1 MTFLDAAWQ
10 VLRQV
15 GEPLHY
21 RDITERALGQ
31 GLVDTEGQTPART
44 MNAQL
49 STDIRSGDSQFV
61 RVARGVYGLAQWERE
76 MDEELPTS
84 SSSVDRDREYLTYK
98 EAAQQVLADSGRPLR
113 YEEITKRAMDRD
125 LVNPQG
131 MTPEATMGAQLYQD
145 IKSKG
150 ANSVFRKEGQAT
162 FGLAAWEKGVSG
174 IVHRAAKQRAAV
186 KRKLLEHLLKMDPR
200 DFEHLVGRLLG
211 AMGYDNITVTRRSA
225 DGGIDVV
232 ADIEMGILRLRTAVQ
247 VKRMK
252 SNVQRPVV
260 SQLRGDM
267 MTLPD
272 VNQGMI
278 ITTSGFSQGAA
289 DVARVRNAPLI
300 VLIDGDRLGD
310 LLIEHGIGAETEQVE
325 VVTFD
330 EDRLWAEDE
339 S

>member
-1 MTFLDAAWQ
+1 MTFLEAAWE
-10 VLRQV
+10 VLNQA

-21 RDITERALGQ
+21 RKITNRAIEH
-31 GLVDTEGQTPART
+31 GLVETRGRTPART

-49 STDIRSGDSQFV
+49 STDIRSGDSRFV
-61 RVARGVYGLAQWERE
+61 RVSRGVYGLSQWERP
-76 MDEELPTS
+76 MDQELAAPS
-84 SSSVDRDREYLTYK
+84 RVGSEREYLTYK
-98 EAAQQVLADSGRPLR
+98 DAAQQVLADSGRPLH
-113 YEEITKRAMDRD
+113 YEEITKRAIDRD
-125 LVNPQG
+125 LINPQG

-150 ANSVFRKEGQAT
+150 ANSIFRKEGKAT
-162 FGLAAWEKGVSG
+162 FGLAVWEKGVSG
-174 IVHRAAKQRAAV
+174 IVHRAAKQRRAV
-186 KRKLLEHLLKMDPR
+186 KRKLLNRLLEMSPR

-225 DGGIDVV
+225 DGGIDVL
-232 ADIEMGILRLRTAVQ
+232 ADIEIGILQLRTAVQ
-247 VKRMK
+247 VKRMR
-252 SNVQRPVV
+252 SNVQRPAV

-339 S
+339 T

>member
-1 MTFLDAAWQ
+1 MTFLEAAWE
-10 VLRQV
+10 VLKQAD
-15 GEPLHY
+15 EPLHY
-21 RDITERALGQ
+21 REITNRAIAR
-31 GLVDTEGQTPART
+31 GLVDTEGKTPART
-44 MNAQL
+44 MNGQL
-49 STDIRSGDSQFV
+49 TTSIRGGDSQFV
-61 RVARGVYGLAQWERE
+61 RVGRGVYGLARWEGRTPAE
-76 MDEELPTS
+76 PPPS
-84 SSSVDRDREYLTYK
+84 SSSVEPDPEFLTYK
-98 EAAQQVLADSGRPLR
+98 DAARQVLLDAGRPLR
-113 YEEITKRAMDRD
+113 YEEITKRAIDCD
-125 LVNPQG
+125 LINPQG

-145 IKSKG
+145 IKSNG
-150 ANSVFRKEGQAT
+150 ANSIFRKEGEAT
-162 FGLAAWEKGVSG
+162 FGLAIWEKGVSG

-186 KRKLLEHLLKMDPR
+186 KRKLLDHLLEMDPR
-200 DFEHLVGRLLG
+200 DFERLVGRLLG
-211 AMGYDNITVTRRSA
+211 AMGYDNSTVTSRSA
-225 DGGIDVV
+225 DGGIDVL
-232 ADIEMGILRLRTAVQ
+232 AEIEIGILRLRTAGQ
-247 VKRMK
+247 VKRMR
-252 SNVQRPVV
+252 SNVRRPVV

-289 DVARVRNAPLI
+289 KVARVRNAPLI